1 MGNRCGA
8 PPPSLFPMKTAGL
21 YHLGS
26 KGLDGGYPT
35 LHQISRKAFP
45 LLLPRVFPRMRL
57 HFFFF
62 LLEPLE
68 RMSDEAEIHDVQNSQ
83 TCPVKSEPLQRDGPS
98 AEKQTGPRRA
108 LDGVWPPE
116 IRPSSAFLLI
126 RSSSA
131 FPPTPHSSSTP
142 SFLRSQ
148 SPCFPSPRLF
158 LANSFCT
165 PTSCSVCHLPSLFS
179 PRQQELM
186 GGGWEGLSWAPTAV
200 VSYGRPPRFKCVW
213 RSSRYV
219 SAHGLFTLLQ

>member
-1 MGNRCGA
+1 MALLWLSPEVSASYPTVPLHLFLHTVQSSTLGETDVVRR
-8 PPPSLFPMKTAGL
+8 PPPSGLFPMKTAGL

-45 LLLPRVFPRMRL
+45 LLLPRVFTRMRL
-57 HFFFF
+57 HFFF

-68 RMSDEAEIHDVQNSQ
+68 RMSDEAEIRDVQNSQ

-98 AEKQTGPRRA
+98 AGKQTGPRRA
-108 LDGVWPPE
+108 LDGVWPPK

-142 SFLRSQ
+142 SFL
-148 SPCFPSPRLF
+148 
-158 LANSFCT
+158 
-165 PTSCSVCHLPSLFS
+165 
-179 PRQQELM
+179 
-186 GGGWEGLSWAPTAV
+186 LS
-200 VSYGRPPRFKCVW
+200 
-213 RSSRYV
+213 
-219 SAHGLFTLLQ
+219 